1 MPERPKKKPRGS
13 TNHLSDPNPIDAPP
27 EPLVIHGAPSDE
39 PEGPSKTQRKNQMHK
54 LQALGERLVQLK
66 EPYLLGLGLSDSLLD
81 AITEAKR
88 IKGHGAIRRQNQLIG
103 KLMRDVDIEPIE
115 KFFAARQF
123 SK

>member
-1 MPERPKKKPRGS
+1 
-13 TNHLSDPNPIDAPP
+13 
-27 EPLVIHGAPSDE
+27 
-39 PEGPSKTQRKNQMHK
+39 MHQ

-81 AITEAKR
+81 AIAEAKR

-103 KLMRDVDIEPIE
+103 KLMRDIDIEPIE